1 MAHGGLTSCRE
12 GRDFVTDSGGS
23 PVQLILTLGVDIV
36 AVSVMVL
43 GVYFRRHRRR
53 DMLLAYMSLNVGV
66 MAVTLVLANAS
77 VAAGLGLGL
86 FGVLSIIR
94 LRSSQLTQEEV
105 AYYFAS
111 LALGLVAGLQP
122 NPLWVAPVVSV
133 LLVAVMYV
141 ADHPRLHAQ
150 SRQQLITL
158 DAAIGDERDVRDRL
172 ESLLGASVQRLV
184 LVETDLVRDLTIV
197 DVRYRLHDSPTLPP
211 SRGSVRAPQ
220 ADRSV
225 AGVRDR
231 TRLAA
236 RESIPRPTTATLAER

>member
-1 MAHGGLTSCRE
+1 M
-12 GRDFVTDSGGS
+12 
-23 PVQLILTLGVDIV
+23 QLILTLGVDIV

-111 LALGLVAGLQP
+111 LASVWSRGCSPTRSGW
-122 NPLWVAPVVSV
+122 PLSSVS
-133 LLVAVMYV
+133 LLVAVMYG

-150 SRQQLITL
+150 SRQQIITSTPRSAMSGTCGTGWS
-158 DAAIGDERDVRDRL
+158 AARSQCSTAGADGNRPGSRPDGRRC
-172 ESLLGASVQRLV
+172 SLSLA
-184 LVETDLVRDLTIV
+184 
-197 DVRYRLHDSPTLPP
+197 
-211 SRGSVRAPQ
+211 
-220 ADRSV
+220 
-225 AGVRDR
+225 
-231 TRLAA
+231 RLAD
-236 RESIPRPTTATLAER
+236 LAVVVGQCPC

>member
-1 MAHGGLTSCRE
+1 
-12 GRDFVTDSGGS
+12 
-23 PVQLILTLGVDIV
+23 
-36 AVSVMVL
+36 
-43 GVYFRRHRRR
+43 
-53 DMLLAYMSLNVGV
+53 MLLAYLSLNVGV
-66 MAVTLVLANAS
+66 MAVTIVLANAS

-122 NPLWVAPVVSV
+122 DPLWVAPVVSA

-150 SRQQLITL
+150 SRQQIITL
-158 DAAIGDERDVRDRL
+158 DAAISDEREVRDRL

-184 LVETDLVRDLTIV
+184 LVETDLVRDLTVV
-197 DVRYRLHDSPTLPP
+197 DVRYRLVEASGESRAVDRLAETLPSWARP
-211 SRGSVRAPQ
+211 APAGVAARANAPQ
-220 ADRSV
+220 V
-225 AGVRDR
+225 ASAAPVR
-231 TRLAA
+231 
-236 RESIPRPTTATLAER
+236 